1 MEAWKNYFNVMNEII
16 AKVMDSQ
23 GENIMKAATLCAD
36 VSQRGG
42 LIYGLG
48 AGVSQTKGY

>member
-48 AGVSQTKGY
+48 AGDSLR